1 MRPIKVCFYFS
12 CKRINLMVSWFFQ
25 CKQIA
30 RRDEEMAPYITESK
44 RNYVFGGISS
54 VAANASIKVC
64 FCFSCSLVFFVVSLQ
79 CKLRYPTY
87 ISYLYVHPGTCSNEV
102 NQLVRSPANM
112 QEFDSSG
119 TGEVFI

>member
-12 CKRINLMVSWFFQ
+12 CKRIEFMVSLFFQ

-64 FCFSCSLVFFVVSLQ
+64 FCFSCSRV
-79 CKLRYPTY
+79 LRSKPT
-87 ISYLYVHPGTCSNEV
+87 L
-102 NQLVRSPANM
+102 
-112 QEFDSSG
+112 
-119 TGEVFI
+119 

>member
-1 MRPIKVCFYFS
+1 MLI
-12 CKRINLMVSWFFQ
+12 VSLFFQ

-64 FCFSCSLVFFVVSLQ
+64 FILAVVVCSCYKVVL
-79 CKLRYPTY
+79 
-87 ISYLYVHPGTCSNEV
+87 
-102 NQLVRSPANM
+102 
-112 QEFDSSG
+112 
-119 TGEVFI
+119 